1 LLSKNDSFPYRQQIK
16 AELRQ
21 AAMRKLH
28 LGHAIL
34 LIALQTQQAYL
45 PFNDT

>member
-1 LLSKNDSFPYRQQIK
+1 LLSKNDSFTNPQRIK
-16 AELRQ
+16 AKLRH

-34 LIALQTQQAYL
+34 LIALQAQQAYL